1 MMAVVQITGVGIMR
15 LIGISLES
23 HANLADAVI
32 DVARAIRDNYGAGTI
47 TNPNKDRDFSDD
59 DYLGGWTSYPNEEW
73 KALFPDEKI
82 YIIDAGKEVD
92 EYEMARFVEA
102 FTVSN

>member
-1 MMAVVQITGVGIMR
+1 MR

-47 TNPNKDRDFSDD
+47 TNPNKDRDYCDE
-59 DYLGGWTSYPNEEW
+59 DYLGGWTSHPNEEW
-73 KALFPDEKI
+73 KTLFPDEKV

-102 FTVSN
+102 FTVNKP